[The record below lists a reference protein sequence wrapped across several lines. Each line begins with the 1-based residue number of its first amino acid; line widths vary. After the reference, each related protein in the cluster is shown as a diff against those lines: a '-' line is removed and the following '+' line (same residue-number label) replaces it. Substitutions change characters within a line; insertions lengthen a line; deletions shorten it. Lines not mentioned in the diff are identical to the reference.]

1 MDKICLGMSHITQAI
16 MSSDITQN
24 MAIEAKYYC
33 RDKVTLAE
41 SRLIGYLGTNIYDMV
56 TTLKES

>member
-33 RDKVTLAE
+33 RNKVTLAE